1 MLPRCVAGEKNVNR
15 IEAIVSLIVQKFGGT
30 SVATP
35 EKIIA
40 AAGRAVA
47 AKEAGSQVVM
57 VVSARGKKTDEL
69 VSLAAD
75 MTSDPQPREMD
86 MLLATGE
93 QESVALM
100 AMAIRTLGHEAVS
113 LTGGQIGIET
123 DSSFT
128 RARIHSISTDR
139 IRRHLDEGAIVVAC
153 GFQGVDPEKNITTL
167 GRGGSDTTAT
177 ALAAALRADECQI
190 YTDVDGVYTTDPRI
204 VPMAR
209 LIPRISYDEM
219 LEMASLGA
227 GVMHSRSIEFAK
239 KFSVPLR
246 VRPAGSS
253 AEGTLIAPDGEDANR
268 VVTGLAR
275 VRDEARVSLCEIP
288 DRPGVMSTIF
298 ERMAARKIA
307 LDMVVQNVGTGSTA
321 EVSFTVPESE
331 LAEALTAA
339 DEAVHSLGAGTV
351 RSGTNVSKVSVV
363 GSGMRTHSGVA
374 AQMFKSLAQAGVNIE
389 MITTSEIKIS
399 ALVAREKCDAAL
411 KAVHRGFNL
420 DAEAVVAPS
429 VGVVRTDRTQSTASH
444 DELLKDVVGRLA
456 HMEDIVVSEVLLDD
470 QQARITIDNLPDS
483 PGVCAQLFAAVA
495 GGGVMV
501 DMIVQNVS
509 HSGRAEVSFTT
520 AAEEL
525 QRALLLVREVMS
537 EWPETSLSFEQ
548 EIAKLSVMG
557 IGLRTHTGVGEK
569 MFRALSEQ
577 QINVRMIN
585 TSEVCTSVVVA
596 GDQGQPAHTALLQA
610 FELSKDSHS

>member
-1 MLPRCVAGEKNVNR
+1 M
-15 IEAIVSLIVQKFGGT
+15 SLIVQKFGGT

-35 EKIIA
+35 EKIVA
-40 AAGRAVA
+40 AAQRAVA
-47 AKEAGSQVVM
+47 AKEAGWQVVM

-69 VSLAAD
+69 VSLAAE

-93 QESVALM
+93 QEAVALM
-100 AMAIRTLGHEAVS
+100 AMAIRKLGHEAVS

-128 RARIHSISTDR
+128 RARIHRISTDR
-139 IRRHLDEGAIVVAC
+139 IRRHLNQGCIVVAC
-153 GFQGVDPEKNITTL
+153 GFQGVDHDKNITTL

-177 ALAAALRADECQI
+177 ALAAALRAEECQI
-190 YTDVDGVYTTDPRI
+190 YTDVDVGYTTDPRI

-239 KFSVPLR
+239 KFAVPLR

-253 AEGTLIAPDGEDANR
+253 AEGTLIAPDGEDVHR

-275 VRDEARVSLCEIP
+275 VRDEARVSLSDIP

-307 LDMVVQNVGTGSTA
+307 LDMVVQNVGAGSTA

-339 DEAVHSLGAGTV
+339 DEAVRSLGAGSV
-351 RSGTNVSKVSVV
+351 HSGTNVSKVSVV

-429 VGVVRTDRTQSTASH
+429 VGVAQTAPAQPVASN
-444 DELLKDVVGRLA
+444 DELLEAVVSRLA
-456 HMEDIVVSEVLLDD
+456 HMEDIVVSQVRLDER
-470 QQARITIDNLPDS
+470 QARITIDNLPDS
-483 PGVCAQLFAAVA
+483 PGVCAQLFGAVA
-495 GGGVMV
+495 GGGIMV

-509 HSGRAEVSFTT
+509 RSGRAEVSFTT
-520 AAEEL
+520 HAEEL
-525 QRALLLVREVMS
+525 QPALLLVREVMS
-537 EWPETSLSFEQ
+537 EWPETSLHFEQ
-548 EIAKLSVMG
+548 QIAKLSVMG

-569 MFRALSEQ
+569 MFRALAGLG
-577 QINVRMIN
+577 INVRMIN
-585 TSEVCTSVVVA
+585 TSEVCTSIVVA
-596 GDQGQPAHTALLQA
+596 SDQGQAAHAALLA
-610 FELSKDSHS
+610 EFGL